1 MSIFSTRADD
11 LFVTTS
17 RPTSIVITVCLHAM
31 NLCILNVIEDAVCD
45 VCTSLPCGTKT
56 DVCNCVDMKYVVK
69 YIRHV

>member
-1 MSIFSTRADD
+1 
-11 LFVTTS
+11 
-17 RPTSIVITVCLHAM
+17 M

-45 VCTSLPCGTKT
+45 VCTLLPCGTKT